1 MRCLR
6 DGEKLGAMDKTQTP
20 ITATVGLS
28 HAHYYIKLL
37 VLSERIRLMILILGQ
52 R

>member
-6 DGEKLGAMDKTQTP
+6 DGEKLGAMDKQTP
-20 ITATVGLS
+20 NTATVGLS
-28 HAHYYIKLL
+28 PAHYYIKLL
-37 VLSERIRLMILILGQ
+37 VPSERIRLMILILGQ